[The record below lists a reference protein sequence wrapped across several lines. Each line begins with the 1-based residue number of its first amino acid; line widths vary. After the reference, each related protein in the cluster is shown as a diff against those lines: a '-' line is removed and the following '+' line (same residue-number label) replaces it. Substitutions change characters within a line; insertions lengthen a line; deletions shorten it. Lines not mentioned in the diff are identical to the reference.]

1 MKSLGIDVGSTTVKA
16 VLIDESGE
24 ILYKRYERHNARV
37 RELIG
42 LILEDVIKGVGPV
55 EVHAAVTGSAGLGA
69 AERAKLPF
77 VQEVV
82 ASSTAVEKFLPGTD
96 AVVELGGEDAKII
109 FFGQVTEQR
118 MNGTCAGGTGAFI
131 DQIVTLMDITADE
144 LNELASRAEK
154 LYPIASRCGVFAKTD
169 VQPLLNQGA
178 RREDVAASILQAVV
192 NQTIAGLAQGRKIEG
207 NVAFLGGPL
216 AFLPELGKL
225 FVKTLK
231 LTPEQA
237 RFPKDGQYFVALG
250 CAVEARRFEPLR
262 LDDVASRLDK
272 AEEIAPSGRLT
283 PLFANK
289 EEYDEFTER
298 HAQAA
303 VATANPATYEG
314 DAWLGIDAGSTTT
327 KLVLI
332 TDDARIL
339 YSYYAPNRGDPVE
352 VLREQLLEVR
362 RLLGSKIKLRGS
374 AVTGYGEELMCAAYG
389 VDDGIVE
396 TVAHYTAARF
406 FEPQVDYIIDIGGQD
421 MKCFRVHAGAIDSIM
436 LNEACSSGC
445 GSFIETF
452 AKAIGHT
459 TPEFAKLGLFG
470 EHPADLGSRCTVFMN
485 SSVKQA
491 QKEGATVADISAG
504 LSISVV
510 KNALYKV
517 IRVADPAE
525 IGEHVVVQGGTF
537 LNDAIL
543 RAFERELGRE
553 VTRPAIAGL
562 MGAFGCALHAREVGR
577 AESGLIGL
585 DELEHFEHTSSAAR
599 CGLCGNNCTLTV
611 NKFTGGRRFITGN
624 RCERGAGGK
633 KSAEEIPN
641 VYAYK
646 LERLQN
652 IKPIDNPT
660 RGEIGIPFVLNFFDT
675 LPFWS
680 EFFAKI
686 GVKVVLSGT
695 SDRNIYSLGQD
706 TIPSDT
712 VCYPAKLV
720 HGHIQALVDKGC
732 KRIFYPCAPYNN
744 VEYDKADNYYNC
756 PVVAYYPELIAANM
770 PVTKTIEYINPYL
783 VYTRRGFEK
792 KAFEAFKPYYP
803 DLTLGEVK
811 AAVKAAR
818 EADEQFRND
827 IRVQGERAIAW
838 ARARGKR
845 IIVLSGRPYHIDPEI
860 NHGIDRL
867 ITSLGLAVVT
877 EEAVAAQ
884 GNAAPLHV
892 LNQWSYHA
900 RLYNAAEYVSRT
912 SDMEFVQL
920 VSFGCGIDAIT
931 GDELRSILESKG
943 KFYTQVK
950 IDEITNLGAAK
961 IRLRS
966 LVAAMEARDRASGKA
981 VSARG

>member
-42 LILEDVIKGVGPV
+42 LILEDVIKSVGPV

-131 DQIVTLMDITADE
+131 DQMATLMDITADE

-272 AEEIAPSGRLT
+272 AEEIAPSGRLA

-289 EEYDEFTER
+289 EEYYEFTKR

-303 VATANPATYEG
+303 VATADPATYEG

-577 AESGLIGL
+577 AESGLISL

-652 IKPIDNPT
+652 IKPIENPT

-877 EEAVAAQ
+877 EETVAAQ

>member
-16 VLIDESGE
+16 VLMSESGE
-24 ILYKRYERHNARV
+24 MLYKRYERHNARV

-42 LILEDVIKGVGPV
+42 EILSEILEKFGDI
-55 EVHAAVTGSAGLGA
+55 ELHAAVTGSAGLGA
-69 AERAKLPF
+69 AERAGLPF

-96 AVVELGGEDAKII
+96 AVIELGGEDAKII

-131 DQIVTLMDITADE
+131 DQMATLMDITADE
-144 LNELASRAEK
+144 LNDLASRAEK

-192 NQTIAGLAQGRKIEG
+192 NQTIGGLAQGRRIEG

-216 AFLPELGKL
+216 SFLPELGKL

-250 CAVEARRFEPLR
+250 CAVESEHFEPLR
-262 LDDVASRLDK
+262 LADVAARLAAAEDITVTSRL
-272 AEEIAPSGRLT
+272 E
-283 PLFANK
+283 PLFRSE
-289 EEYDEFTER
+289 EEYREFRRR
-298 HAQAA
+298 HATASVDA
-303 VATANPATYEG
+303 VDPAEYEG
-314 DAWLGIDAGSTTT
+314 GAWLGIDAGSTTT
-327 KLVLI
+327 KLVLLS
-332 TDDARIL
+332 DDMRIL

-352 VLREQLLEVR
+352 VLREQLLEIR
-362 RLLGSKIKLRGS
+362 KITGDRITLRGS
-374 AVTGYGEELMCAAYG
+374 AVTGYGEELMCAAFG
-389 VDDGIVE
+389 VDSGIVE

-406 FEPQVDYIIDIGGQD
+406 FEPEVDYIIDIGGQD
-421 MKCFRVHAGAIDSIM
+421 MKCFRIRGGAIDGIM

-452 AKAIGHT
+452 AKAIGYT

-517 IRVADPAE
+517 IRVVDPE
-525 IGEHVVVQGGTF
+525 ELGHHVVVQGGTF

-562 MGAFGCALHAREVGR
+562 MGAFGCALYARERGGE
-577 AESGLIGL
+577 ESTLISL
-585 DELEHFEHTSSAAR
+585 EELEQFEHTSSAAR
-599 CGLCGNNCTLTV
+599 CGLCGNHCTLTV
-611 NKFTGGRRFITGN
+611 NRFTGGRRFITGN
-624 RCERGAGGK
+624 RCERGAGASK
-633 KSAEEIPN
+633 RSEEIPN
-641 VYAYK
+641 LYEYK
-646 LERLQN
+646 YKKLLETEVCE
-652 IKPIDNPT
+652 NPT
-660 RGEIGIPFVLNFFDT
+660 RGEIGIPLALNFFDT
-675 LPFWS
+675 LPFWGA
-680 EFFAKI
+680 FFRNI
-686 GVKVVLSGT
+686 GVKVVLSGQ
-695 SDRNIYSLGQD
+695 SDRVLYSLGQD

-720 HGHIQALVDKGC
+720 HGHIAALAERGV

-744 VEYDKADNYYNC
+744 TEYEKADNYYNC

-770 PVTKTIEYINPYL
+770 PVTKTLEYLNPYL
-783 VYTRRGFEK
+783 IYTRKGFEK
-792 KAFEAFKPYYP
+792 KLYEALSPYYP
-803 DLTLGEVK
+803 DLTEHEVK
-811 AAVKAAR
+811 HAVKLAR
-818 EADEQFRND
+818 EADHAFREE
-827 IRVQGERAIAW
+827 IRMKGEEAVAW
-838 ARARGKR
+838 AREHGKKM
-845 IIVLSGRPYHIDPEI
+845 IVLSGRPYHIDPEI

-867 ITSLGLAVVT
+867 ITSLGLVVIT
-877 EEAVAAQ
+877 EEAVAPK
-884 GNAAPLHV
+884 GSAAPLHV

-900 RLYNAAEYVSRT
+900 RLYNAAAYVAT
-912 SDMEFVQL
+912 QDDMEFVQL

-931 GDELRSILESKG
+931 GDELRDILERSG

-966 LVAAMEARDRASGKA
+966 LVAAMEARERKA
-981 VSARG
+981 VSVRG

>member
-1 MKSLGIDVGSTTVKA
+1 MKNLGIDVGSTTVKA
-16 VLIDESGE
+16 VLVDEHGE

-42 LILEDVIKGVGPV
+42 EMLG
-55 EVHAAVTGSAGLGA
+55 EVLAQFGDIELHAAVTGSAGLGA
-69 AERAKLPF
+69 AERAGLPF

-82 ASSTAVEKFLPGTD
+82 ASSTAVEKYLPGTD
-96 AVVELGGEDAKII
+96 AVIELGGEDAKII

-131 DQIVTLMDITADE
+131 DQMATLMDITADE
-144 LNELASRAEK
+144 LNDLASRAEK

-192 NQTIAGLAQGRKIEG
+192 NQTIGGLAQGRRIEG

-216 AFLPELGKL
+216 SFLPELGKL

-237 RFPKDGQYFVALG
+237 RFPENAQYFVALG
-250 CAVEARRFEPLR
+250 CAAESERFEPLSLAEVAGR
-262 LDDVASRLDK
+262 LEGAEDVT
-272 AEEIAPSGRLT
+272 PSGRLA
-283 PLFANK
+283 PLFAD
-289 EEYDEFTER
+289 EAEYAEFSRR
-298 HAQAA
+298 HAAA
-303 VATANPATYEG
+303 TVEQVDPASYAG

-327 KLVLI
+327 KLVLL

-339 YSYYAPNRGDPVE
+339 YSYYAPNKGDPVA
-352 VLREQLLEVR
+352 VLREQLIVIR
-362 RLLGSKIKLRGS
+362 KLLGDRITLRGS
-374 AVTGYGEELMCAAYG
+374 AVTGYGEELMCAAFG
-389 VDDGIVE
+389 VDSGIVE
-396 TVAHYTAARF
+396 TMAHYTAARF

-421 MKCFRVHAGAIDSIM
+421 MKCFRVRGGAIDGIM

-517 IRVADPAE
+517 IRATDPSE
-525 IGEHVVVQGGTF
+525 LGEHIVVQGGTF

-562 MGAFGCALHAREVGR
+562 MGAFGCALYAREK
-577 AESGLIGL
+577 ATASSGLIPL
-585 DELEHFEHTSSAAR
+585 EELESFEHTSSAAR
-599 CGLCGNNCTLTV
+599 CGLCGNNCTLTI
-611 NKFTGGRRFITGN
+611 NRFSGGRRFITGN
-624 RCERGAGGK
+624 RCERGAGGAK
-633 KSAEEIPN
+633 KSEEIPN
-641 VYAYK
+641 LYEYK
-646 LERLQN
+646 MQKLTEL
-652 IKPIDNPT
+652 PICEAPT
-660 RGEIGIPFVLNFFDT
+660 RGEIGIPLALNFFDT

-680 EFFAKI
+680 AFFKNI
-686 GVKVVLSGT
+686 GVKVVVSGV
-695 SDRNIYSLGQD
+695 SDHALYSRGQD

-720 HGHIQALVDKGC
+720 HGHIQKLVDDGV

-744 VEYDKADNYYNC
+744 TEYEQADNYYNC

-770 PVTKTIEYINPYL
+770 PAVKGVEYINPYL
-783 VYTRRGFEK
+783 IYTRKHFEK
-792 KAFEAFKPYYP
+792 KLYEALSPYYP
-803 DLTLGEVK
+803 DLTEREVK
-811 AAVKAAR
+811 AAVKLAR
-818 EADEQFRND
+818 EADTAFRED
-827 IRVQGERAIAW
+827 IRIRGERAIEW
-838 ARARGKR
+838 ARARGRKV
-845 IIVLSGRPYHIDPEI
+845 IVLSGRPYHIDPEI

-877 EEAVAAQ
+877 EEAVA
-884 GNAAPLHV
+884 GKGSAAPLHV
-892 LNQWSYHA
+892 LNQWSYHT
-900 RLYNAAEYVSRT
+900 RLYNAAAYVATRD
-912 SDMEFVQL
+912 DMEFVQL

-931 GDELRSILESKG
+931 GDELRDILERNG

-966 LVAAMEARDRASGKA
+966 LIAAMEARERKA
-981 VSARG
+981 AHNG

>member
-37 RELIG
+37 RELIA
-42 LILEDVIKGVGPV
+42 LILQDVIKSVGPV

-82 ASSTAVEKFLPGTD
+82 ASSTAVEQFLPGTD

-131 DQIVTLMDITADE
+131 DQMATLMDITADE

-231 LTPEQA
+231 LTDEQA

-262 LDDVASRLDK
+262 LDDVAARLDK
-272 AEEIAPSGRLT
+272 AEEIAPSGRLA
-283 PLFANK
+283 PLFASK

-303 VATANPATYEG
+303 VATADPATYEG

-396 TVAHYTAARF
+396 TVAHYTAAKF

-577 AESGLIGL
+577 AESGLISL

-732 KRIFYPCAPYNN
+732 RRIFYPCAPYNN

-818 EADEQFRND
+818 HADEQFRSD

-931 GDELRSILESKG
+931 GDELRGILESKG